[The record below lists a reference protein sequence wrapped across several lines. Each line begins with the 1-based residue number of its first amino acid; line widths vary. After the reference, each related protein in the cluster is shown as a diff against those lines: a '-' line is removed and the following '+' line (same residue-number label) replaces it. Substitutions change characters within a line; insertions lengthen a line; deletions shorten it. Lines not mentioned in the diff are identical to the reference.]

1 MVNDFSVEHFQE
13 ELREELEDNV
23 LNSKRIPEKKDP
35 SDERFKSILAFME
48 LVLHKSFGMFDK
60 MMEVLQN
67 FNSSQDWKTRE
78 RVRRSLAQQ

>member
-35 SDERFKSILAFME
+35 SDERFKSILDFME

-78 RVRRSLAQQ
+78 NPIYNLVK